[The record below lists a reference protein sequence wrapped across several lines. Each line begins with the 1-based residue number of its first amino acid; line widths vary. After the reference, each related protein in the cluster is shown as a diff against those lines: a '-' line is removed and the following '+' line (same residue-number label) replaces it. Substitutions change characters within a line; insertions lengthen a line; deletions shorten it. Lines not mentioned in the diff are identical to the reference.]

1 MIMINKFHRVNEKIL
16 NEEFMRIF
24 KMYEKDKEKAKRI
37 LQIQRIETKN
47 VQEEMR
53 KNQIYLSEH

>member
-1 MIMINKFHRVNEKIL
+1 MINKFHRVDEKIL

>member
-1 MIMINKFHRVNEKIL
+1 MIMINKFHRVDEKIL